1 MQGRHGPVVRSNNA
15 LRLLRWHEG
24 CACPIADS
32 VLRENL
38 VIAILHERVALASA
52 GPGLSHLG
60 RCAFMAEPEQ
70 SLAKSKRHGA
80 KSTHFIVEVQKGN
93 LVVSLPS
100 GRFRAVYYKAAGRPH
115 LILRERS
122 KTDDHELLA
131 DAFQAA
137 VAKARELGW
146 IT

>member
-1 MQGRHGPVVRSNNA
+1 M
-15 LRLLRWHEG
+15 
-24 CACPIADS
+24 
-32 VLRENL
+32 
-38 VIAILHERVALASA
+38 
-52 GPGLSHLG
+52 
-60 RCAFMAEPEQ
+60 
-70 SLAKSKRHGA
+70 AKSNQLRA

-122 KTDDHELLA
+122 KTDNHELLA

-146 IT
+146 IV